1 MEEKIVITG
10 LGAVTPIGIGI
21 PAFWKNLSEGV
32 CGISKIEKEG
42 CEDLAVQIAGQ
53 VKDFVPENYMP
64 KKLVREMDTF
74 MQYAF
79 AAADEATKDSGI
91 ETAEG
96 QVFEPSR
103 TGIVMATALGGIAEI
118 EATHIQMAASKH
130 KNVSPRFVPKILG
143 NVSAAQISIA
153 KNIQG
158 PSLTVSTAC
167 SSGGDAILMGAML
180 IQSGM
185 ADTVVVTGGEA
196 AVCPVFIQGLAG
208 ARALS
213 RRNDAPKEASRPFDA
228 GRDGFVMGEGGGAII
243 LERESHAAARGAH
256 IYAELSGYANN
267 TDAYHVTAPNP
278 DGTGAAACME
288 AAIKK
293 AGILPEAIGYINA
306 HGTSTKVGDIAET
319 KAIKKVFGDKA
330 KDVCVSSTKGA
341 TGHLM
346 GAGGIVE
353 VIICVKAL
361 NEQLIPPTL
370 NLVEP
375 DESCD
380 LDYVPKTARKK
391 ILNYAMSNAF
401 GFGGQN
407 SSIIV
412 NKYEG

>member
-10 LGAVTPIGIGI
+10 LGAVTPVGIGV
-21 PAFWKNLSEGV
+21 PEFWKNLTDGV
-32 CGISKIEKEG
+32 CGISKIEKAG
-42 CEDLAVQIAGQ
+42 CEDMAVQIAGQ

-79 AAADEATKDSGI
+79 AAASEAIADSGI
-91 ETAEG
+91 EEEG
-96 QVFEPSR
+96 KVCEPSK
-103 TGIVMATALGGIAEI
+103 TGIVMATAMGGIAEI
-118 EATHIQMAASKH
+118 EATHMQMAASKH

-143 NVSAAQISIA
+143 NVSAAQVSIA

-167 SSGGDAILMGAML
+167 SSGGDAVLTGAMM
-180 IQSGM
+180 IRSGM
-185 ADTVVVTGGEA
+185 ADVVVVTGGEA
-196 AVCPVFIQGLAG
+196 AICPVFVQGLAG

-213 RRNDAPKEASRPFDA
+213 RRNDEPEAASRPFDA
-228 GRDGFVMGEGGGAII
+228 DRDGFVMGEGGGALI
-243 LERESHAAARGAH
+243 LERESHATARGAH
-256 IYAELSGYANN
+256 VYAELAGYANN

-278 DGTGAAACME
+278 EGTGAADCM
-288 AAIKK
+288 KK
-293 AGILPEAIGYINA
+293 AILMAGIAPEKIGYINA
-306 HGTSTKVGDIAET
+306 HGTSTKAGDIAET

-353 VIICVKAL
+353 IIACVMAL
-361 NEQLIPPTL
+361 GDSLIPPTL
-370 NLVEP
+370 NLCHADKE
-375 DESCD
+375 CD
-380 LDYVPKTARKK
+380 LDYVPQTARAKN
-391 ILNYAMSNAF
+391 LDYAMSNAF

-412 NKYEG
+412 KKYEK

>member
-10 LGAVTPIGIGI
+10 LGAVTPVGISV
-21 PAFWKNLSEGV
+21 PVFWKNLTGGV
-32 CGISKIEKEG
+32 CGISKIEKAG

-53 VKDFVPENYMP
+53 IKDFAPEDYMP
-64 KKLVREMDTF
+64 KKLVREMDEF

-79 AAADEATKDSGI
+79 AAASEAIADSGI
-91 ETAEG
+91 EKDGA
-96 QVFEPSR
+96 VCEPQK
-103 TGIVMATALGGIAEI
+103 TGIVMATAMGGIAGI
-118 EATHIQMAASKH
+118 EATHMQMAASKH

-167 SSGGDAILMGAML
+167 SSGGDAILTGAML
-180 IQSGM
+180 IKSGM

-213 RRNDAPKEASRPFDA
+213 RRNDEPQNASRPFDA
-228 GRDGFVMGEGGGAII
+228 DRDGFVMGEGGGAII
-243 LERESHAAARGAH
+243 LERESHAQARGAH
-256 IYAELSGYANN
+256 IYAELAGYANN

-278 DGTGAAACME
+278 EGTGAAACME
-288 AAIKK
+288 AALAV
-293 AGILPEAIGYINA
+293 AGIGPEAIGYINA
-306 HGTSTKVGDIAET
+306 HGTSTKAGDIAET
-319 KAIKKVFGDKA
+319 KAIKKVFGDWA

-353 VIICVKAL
+353 VIACVMAL
-361 NEQLIPPTL
+361 EHQLIPPTL
-370 NLVEP
+370 NLCHADGE
-375 DESCD
+375 CD
-380 LDYVPKTARKK
+380 LDYVPQTAREKAFD
-391 ILNYAMSNAF
+391 YAMSNAF

-412 NKYEG
+412 KKYNQ